1 MRESDVRHRHLDH
14 ARYSLAAID
23 DVIARGRWTDWA
35 NLRRAVRAD
44 PSLLVQVERVCR
56 ACAQSTAAQR
66 HHFWLH
72 YVRALRHRNIA

>member
-1 MRESDVRHRHLDH
+1 MRECDVRHRHLNH

-35 NLRRAVRAD
+35 DLRRAIGAD
-44 PSLLVQVERVCR
+44 PSLLDRVERVCR
-56 ACAQSTAAQR
+56 ARTQSTAAQR

-72 YVRALRHRNIA
+72 YVRAHRRRNTA

>member
-1 MRESDVRHRHLDH
+1 MRESEVRHRHLKH

-35 NLRRAVRAD
+35 DLRRAIRAD
-44 PSLLVQVERVCR
+44 PSLLDRVERVCR
-56 ACAQSTAAQR
+56 ACARSTAAQR

-72 YVRALRHRNIA
+72 YVRAHRRQDPA